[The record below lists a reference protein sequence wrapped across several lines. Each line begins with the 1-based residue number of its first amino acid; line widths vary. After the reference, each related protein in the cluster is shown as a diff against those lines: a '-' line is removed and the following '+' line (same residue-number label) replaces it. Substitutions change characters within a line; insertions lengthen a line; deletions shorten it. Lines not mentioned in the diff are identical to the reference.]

1 MQKDENPQPFLSSTT
16 QPTPNTS
23 SSKKDV
29 NLVCETGLGFSQRDK
44 NVKSQEEKGLLDFVV
59 IRNDGNMDNLK
70 LLTDLKNI
78 IAKQLPKMPKEYI
91 VRLVFDRK
99 HESMVIIKSKS
110 LPFYNSNRHNQEGS
124 WRYLLQTEH
133 NARFH

>member
-1 MQKDENPQPFLSSTT
+1 MQKDENTQQFPSSSV
-16 QPTPNTS
+16 QPTTTVN

-99 HESMVIIKSKS
+99 HESMVIIKSKFIS
-110 LPFYNSNRHNQEGS
+110 ILTSNRHNQKGS
-124 WRYLLQTEH
+124 WRYMLQTEH
-133 NARFH
+133 NTRLH